1 MTDIFDNLTNVNL
14 FDKNMT
20 IFYNSLLETFPEFKH
35 NIGRSYKFYKKCEKK
50 EYINILLSSLEP
62 HINLISNY
70 DEGIFSNDYQE
81 GSMCLLKGLD
91 FKLIFKFI
99 NDNTGDDEN
108 QYSEDE
114 ALRTKKSIFN
124 HFQSIYLSA
133 QMAQGKISDFNN
145 VMNNQKELF
154 IGMLK
159 NLNINETLKDKIKE
173 LESEDTSWGG
183 LFDKFI
189 QLWDIVKDI
198 FGEFSDI
205 FDINIMNELND
216 AKDTTGGISKKLTK
230 KIMEIAKNMAK
241 KIKNKFMSGSISFET
256 LKEKFKLI
264 VAKVKEL
271 WPDFDFDSIIES
283 VKEVA
288 KNNGIDIEKMT
299 EESGGQDGG
308 EGNEDNAGQDSDGQD
323 SNGQEDNSQEDSSQ
337 EDEADSPEPPKPE
350 EMSKMM
356 GDLLNKGKE
365 MFGDFLP
372 KEITEQMENFN
383 IEELMK
389 QFTENMKE

>member
-114 ALRTKKSIFN
+114 AMRTKKSIFN

-133 QMAQGKISDFNN
+133 QMAQGKISDFNS

-183 LFDKFI
+183 LFEKLI

-205 FDINIMNELND
+205 FDINIMNELNN

-241 KIKNKFMSGSISFET
+241 KIKNKFMSGSITLET

-271 WPDFDFDSIIES
+271 WPEFDFDSIIES

-288 KNNGIDIEKMT
+288 KNNGIDIEKMAGDQEEDGQEDGQ
-299 EESGGQDGG
+299 EESSSQ
-308 EGNEDNAGQDSDGQD
+308 EESDGQE
-323 SNGQEDNSQEDSSQ
+323 SNSQESDSQ
-337 EDEADSPEPPKPE
+337 EDEPEMPKPE

-365 MFGDFLP
+365 MFGDYLP
-372 KEITEQMENFN
+372 KEMTEQMENFN

-389 QFTENMKE
+389 QFTENMKD